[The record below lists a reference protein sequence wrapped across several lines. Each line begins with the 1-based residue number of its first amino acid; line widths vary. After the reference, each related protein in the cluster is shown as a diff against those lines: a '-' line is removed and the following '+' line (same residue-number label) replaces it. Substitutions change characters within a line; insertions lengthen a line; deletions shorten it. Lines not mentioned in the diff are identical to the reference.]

1 MVVRVGTASGASS
14 ILSCDICFT
23 YIVASVLP
31 PNALGFLSFASCVSK
46 QRMVKPDAVYTQSER
61 EKEREREREREREEA
76 TCRETLEVFGTSKEI
91 TWFQPSFPS
100 SLIKSKAR
108 EKFPGVQKF
117 SPFSVYSL
125 GSRFSSFILLS
136 GSCFDTRSSQV
147 VTFVFGKEGPN
158 DEHQKQ

>member
-61 EKEREREREREREEA
+61 EKEREREREKKQRVVKPSKSSERA
-76 TCRETLEVFGTSKEI
+76 K
-91 TWFQPSFPS
+91 
-100 SLIKSKAR
+100 K
-108 EKFPGVQKF
+108 
-117 SPFSVYSL
+117 SL
-125 GSRFSSFILLS
+125 GSSPLFRRPL
-136 GSCFDTRSSQV
+136 
-147 VTFVFGKEGPN
+147 
-158 DEHQKQ
+158 